1 MLGIKCISV
10 APLFKHGVLIEFS
23 VYSVAHIVQFQKCY
37 LEK

>member
-10 APLFKHGVLIEFS
+10 APLFKHVLIEFS
-23 VYSVAHIVQFQKCY
+23 VYSVAHIVKFQKYY